1 MKITIF
7 TSNSLRHIHL
17 INSIST
23 VSKNCYAVI
32 EGKTLFP
39 GKIND
44 FFKKSIAMRKYFD
57 EVNRAEEK
65 IF

>member
-44 FFKKSIAMRKYFD
+44 FSKSR
-57 EVNRAEEK
+57 
-65 IF
+65 